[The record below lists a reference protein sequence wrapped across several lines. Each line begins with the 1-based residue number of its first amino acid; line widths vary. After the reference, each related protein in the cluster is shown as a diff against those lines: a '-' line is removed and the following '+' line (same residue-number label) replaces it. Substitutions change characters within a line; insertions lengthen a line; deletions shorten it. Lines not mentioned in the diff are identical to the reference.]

1 MAQAEEEEDLAAA
14 EVLRLSGLTEEAAAA
29 RERQVEAEVRPFL
42 GEEEVQRQKPG
53 RS

>member
-1 MAQAEEEEDLAAA
+1 MAQAAAEEDLAAA
-14 EVLRLSGLTEEAAAA
+14 EVQRLSRLMEEAAVS
-29 RERQVEAEVRPFL
+29 ERQAAAEGQPFL

>member
-1 MAQAEEEEDLAAA
+1 MAQVAA
-14 EVLRLSGLTEEAAAA
+14 EAGLMEEAAAV
-29 RERQVEAEVRPFL
+29 RERQAEAEVRPFL

>member
-1 MAQAEEEEDLAAA
+1 MAQVVAEEDLAAA
-14 EVLRLSGLTEEAAAA
+14 EVQRLSGLMEEAAAA
-29 RERQVEAEVRPFL
+29 REHQAEAEVRPFL